1 MQILFKITGLL
12 LVLSVSSAVGFMRAA
27 ALKTREKRLFELYLC
42 MCDLKERIRLEN
54 SELKDVL
61 IKSFGD
67 RVSETENGGFII
79 SVNGILKKDEA
90 LINGYLTSA
99 GMSDPDAEYERAE
112 LYASLVKNLHSAA
125 KADSAQLC
133 KLYKTLG
140 FMAGL
145 FICIFLI

>member
-1 MQILFKITGLL
+1 MQLTIKITGLL

-27 ALKTREKRLFELYLC
+27 AVKTREKRLFELYLC

-54 SELKDVL
+54 GELRDVL
-61 IKSFGD
+61 KKSFGD
-67 RVSETENGGFII
+67 RVTETENGGFVI
-79 SVNGILKKDEA
+79 SVNGILGEDEKI
-90 LINGYLTSA
+90 INGYLSSA

-125 KADSAQLC
+125 AADSAQLC
-133 KLYKTLG
+133 NLYKTLG
-140 FMAGL
+140 FMTGL

>member
-1 MQILFKITGLL
+1 MQLLIKITGLL

-27 ALKTREKRLFELYLC
+27 AVKTREKRLFELYLC

-54 SELKDVL
+54 GELKEVL
-61 IKSFGD
+61 KKSFGEK
-67 RVSETENGGFII
+67 VTETESGFFVI
-79 SVNGILKKDEA
+79 SVNGILGEDEKV
-90 LINGYLTSA
+90 INGYLSSA

-125 KADSAQLC
+125 AADSAQLC

-140 FMAGL
+140 FMTGL